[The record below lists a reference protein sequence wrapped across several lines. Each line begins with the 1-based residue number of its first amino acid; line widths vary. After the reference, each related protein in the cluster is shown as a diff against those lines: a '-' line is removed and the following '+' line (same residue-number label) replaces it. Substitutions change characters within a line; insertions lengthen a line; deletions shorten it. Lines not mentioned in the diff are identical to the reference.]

1 MIYFYLLISLVIV
14 SSMVQGFALPPRSAG
29 NQTNSLPFPVE
40 DFTKTVA
47 SVQNAYCGAT
57 KNVPGIQFG
66 DQTLLY
72 AYGDGNLAQRT
83 NIYHSDSLGII
94 VAYEGT
100 NVSSLISILHDVD
113 AVMVL
118 PNADLGL
125 PLGTLVFNGWQVA
138 FHATWLQVKQGLS
151 DAVAEYP
158 DDPIIVT
165 GHSLGAAIAT
175 LASLAIDQAFPNKI
189 KEVIVYGPPR
199 VGNPTFADA
208 YDGVFLGK
216 YTGVSNGQDWVQNV
230 PTQEMGYRHP
240 TGIVWINP
248 ANSTSWTY
256 FNQQE
261 PVDGPDSVPLEPFYP
276 GPPVGPAPGAP
287 GPSPGAENYY
297 WVNTWV
303 SMQQVAEYTNLPG
316 PGYYNQSNLVF
327 PDSTIRQT
335 IHTSIGGQ
343 QIRLTI
349 SNQNGVVNLP
359 ITAVTVAL
367 PLQDPNAVQTTLNGT
382 VLGAPYPAGT
392 GSRIID
398 TNTIR
403 QVTFSGNSSI
413 IIPDGSLAVSDPI
426 DFPVAAQSELSI
438 SIYLKDGQNSSIITS
453 HPGSRTSSYYGMG
466 NQVNNYNITGDN
478 VVSQQHWFFI
488 SALEVWSPPQTSAF
502 YVIGDSIT
510 DGRGSWNNGNNKW
523 TDNLLARMQK
533 NPATSNIAVGNQGA
547 GGNRVLTDGNGPNA
561 MGRVERDVIAQPGA
575 KYAMIFE
582 GVNDIGTAGLDE
594 ASQEMV
600 YQRLI
605 QAYKQM
611 VTRMHT
617 FGIPVFGA
625 TITPIGAANAT
636 AGTYTQPQR
645 VATVNRVNDF
655 IRNSKTFDAVFDFNA
670 WLADP
675 NMPTQLNPLYD
686 SGDFLHPNEL
696 GYQVIADKFDLGVF
710 GRFKGGVCGYV

>member
-1 MIYFYLLISLVIV
+1 
-14 SSMVQGFALPPRSAG
+14 
-29 NQTNSLPFPVE
+29 
-40 DFTKTVA
+40 
-47 SVQNAYCGAT
+47 
-57 KNVPGIQFG
+57 
-66 DQTLLY
+66 
-72 AYGDGNLAQRT
+72 
-83 NIYHSDSLGII
+83 
-94 VAYEGT
+94 
-100 NVSSLISILHDVD
+100 
-113 AVMVL
+113 
-118 PNADLGL
+118 
-125 PLGTLVFNGWQVA
+125 
-138 FHATWLQVKQGLS
+138 
-151 DAVAEYP
+151 
-158 DDPIIVT
+158 
-165 GHSLGAAIAT
+165 
-175 LASLAIDQAFPNKI
+175 
-189 KEVIVYGPPR
+189 
-199 VGNPTFADA
+199 
-208 YDGVFLGK
+208 
-216 YTGVSNGQDWVQNV
+216 
-230 PTQEMGYRHP
+230 
-240 TGIVWINP
+240 
-248 ANSTSWTY
+248 
-256 FNQQE
+256 
-261 PVDGPDSVPLEPFYP
+261 
-276 GPPVGPAPGAP
+276 
-287 GPSPGAENYY
+287 
-297 WVNTWV
+297 
-303 SMQQVAEYTNLPG
+303 MQQVAEYTNLPG

-335 IHTSIGGQ
+335 IHTSISGK

-382 VLGAPYPAGT
+382 ILGAPYPAGT

-426 DFPVAAQSELSI
+426 DFPIAAQSELSI

-478 VVSQQHWFFI
+478 VLSQQHWFFI
-488 SALEVWSPPQTSAF
+488 SALEVWSPPQSSAF
-502 YVIGDSIT
+502 YIIGDSIT

-533 NPATSNIAVGNQGA
+533 NPATSNIAVGNQAA

-675 NMPTQLNPLYD
+675 DMPTQLNPLYD

-696 GYQVIADKFDLGVF
+696 GYQVLADKFDLGVF
-710 GRFKGGVCGYV
+710 ERFKGGVCGYV